1 MKMNTNILNCSKLI
15 KFIYPAEMHF
25 KKASVSIFFMIN
37 LILLL
42 TSNCYACPLTSN
54 YPDYNCDQKIEISVL
69 GDSLVSGYGDSV
81 NDNKG
86 GYVLRTANKFKNFE
100 INNFGVPGI
109 RTRELLSDVI
119 DAYARKQS
127 QKSLYNALISSDV
140 IVLDLGRNDRWLF
153 GTTLETFRNLKRI
166 RTLIQNKTAKISD
179 VAPLIVTAV
188 LMLPN
193 RGSQGPWVRELN
205 QLILESN
212 TRSAPADL
220 RFDLVSKRLLG
231 SDQIHPTSEGYESL
245 FKTFSNYISNNLRKK
260 IKTLRIDKDKDQVY
274 DIFET
279 KKFGTD
285 PSLNDTDSDGKSDY
299 QEIFVLKTDPLIAD

>member
-1 MKMNTNILNCSKLI
+1 MKINTHILNCSNIIYLI
-15 KFIYPAEMHF
+15 RQAF
-25 KKASVSIFFMIN
+25 KKGCASLLLIN
-37 LILLL
+37 ILLL
-42 TSNCYACPLTSN
+42 FTSNCHACPLTAK
-54 YPDYNCDQKIEISVL
+54 YPDYNCDQKVELSVL

-81 NDNKG
+81 NNNKG

-119 DAYARKQS
+119 DAFARKQS
-127 QKSLYNALISSDV
+127 HKSLYNALISSDV

-153 GTTLETFRNLKRI
+153 GTPLETFRNLKRI

-179 VAPLIVTAV
+179 VAPLLITAV

-205 QLILESN
+205 QLILDSN

-220 RFDLVSKRLLG
+220 RFDLVSKRLLA
-231 SDQIHPTSEGYESL
+231 SDQIHPTSEGYEAL
-245 FKTFSNYISNNLRKK
+245 FNTFSDYISNDLRQK
-260 IKTLRIDKDKDQVY
+260 IKALRADKDKDKVY
-274 DIFET
+274 DIFEI

-285 PSLNDTDSDGKSDY
+285 PTLNDTDIDGKSDY
-299 QEIFVLKTDPLIAD
+299 EEIFLLKTDPLIAD